1 MKNNKSRFLLFFI
14 FLQLIDNVY
23 AAPLWQS
30 NNVYLLHGSGYEV
43 DADKQTTL
51 TLEHVSSWDQGDL
64 FFFLDM
70 TKHSNSNQSNSLY
83 GEFSPRF
90 SLSKITGSNFKT
102 DLVKDVLIATTAEF
116 GKGEVEGFLI
126 GPGFDLNVP
135 GFDYFSLNIYKRF
148 TDRGRDGETIQV
160 TPAWGMSGMVWGS
173 KLIFEGYA
181 DWNINDDGNYH
192 KNIHINPRLKYD
204 LDKALN
210 IKPGRAS
217 FGIEYSYWKNKYGI
231 KNSSFFDTNQSALSL
246 FLNYQF

>member
-1 MKNNKSRFLLFFI
+1 MKNNKTQFLLFFI
-14 FLQLIDNVY
+14 LFQIAFNIS

-30 NNVYLLHGSGYEV
+30 NNIYLLHGSGYEV

-51 TLEHVSSWDQGDL
+51 TLEHVSGWDKGDL
-64 FFFLDM
+64 YFFIDI
-70 TKHSNSNQSNSLY
+70 TKHRDSSQSNSLY

-90 SLSKITGSNFKT
+90 SLGKITGADFAAGP
-102 DLVKDVLIATTAEF
+102 VKDILIATTAEF

-135 GFDYFSLNIYKRF
+135 SFDYFSLNIYKRF

-160 TPAWGMSGMVWGS
+160 TPVWGLSGIAWGS
-173 KLIFEGYA
+173 KLIFEGYI
-181 DWNINDDGNYH
+181 DWNINNDGNYH

-204 LDKALN
+204 LGKTLN
-210 IKPGRAS
+210 IKEGLAL

-231 KNSSFFDTNQSALSL
+231 ENSSFFETNQNTFSL
-246 FLNYQF
+246 FISAQF